1 MKKNLLRFVL
11 PMILAVFLSS
21 FAWHKFYVSVTQID
35 YVPNKKRIEI
45 THRIFIDDLEKALEK
60 KYKKKVYLTSTKE
73 SPDAETLIKD
83 YLKENVKISINKKPQ
98 EIDYLARE
106 VEGDVLIFYTKI
118 AISKKINTFEIF
130 NSLLTDVYSE
140 QQNIVHVN
148 INSNKNSF
156 LFTNSDVQQKIVY

>member
-1 MKKNLLRFVL
+1 MNKNILRLVL
-11 PMILAVFLSS
+11 PFFLVILLSS

-35 YVPNKKRIEI
+35 YMPNKKRIEI
-45 THRIFIDDLEKALEK
+45 SHRIFIDDLEKALEK

-73 SPDAETLIKD
+73 LPEAETLIKN

-98 EIDYLARE
+98 EIIYLARE

-130 NSLLTDVYSE
+130 NSLLTNIYDE

-156 LFTNSDVQQKIVY
+156 LFTNSDTQQKIDY

>member
-11 PMILAVFLSS
+11 PVIMVLLLSS

-60 KYKKKVYLTSTKE
+60 KYKKKVYLTSNKE
-73 SPDAETLIKD
+73 LPEAETLIKD
-83 YLKENVKISINKKPQ
+83 YLKENVKISINKKAQ
-98 EIDYLARE
+98 NLEFLARE

-130 NSLLTDVYSE
+130 NSLLIDIYKE

>member
-1 MKKNLLRFVL
+1 MNKNILRLVL
-11 PMILAVFLSS
+11 PFFLVILLSS

-35 YVPNKKRIEI
+35 YMPNKKRIEI
-45 THRIFIDDLEKALEK
+45 SHRIFIDDLEKALEK

-73 SPDAETLIKD
+73 LPEAETLIKN

-98 EIDYLARE
+98 EIIYLARE

-130 NSLLTDVYSE
+130 NSLLTNIYDE

-156 LFTNSDVQQKIVY
+156 LFTNSDIQQKIDY